1 VNESLERRLFDRRLF
16 MAASITFP
24 LIVLAGFG
32 RTYYVRGLFNA
43 PPLPSS
49 LVHLHGLLMTAWV
62 VLFVTQVR
70 FIASHRIQLH
80 RRLGYGGIA
89 LGALI
94 VATGLPTALYAA
106 KYGSTSS
113 PPGIHP
119 LAFLVVPLF
128 DLLMFA
134 ILFGGA
140 IYYRRKPAAHK
151 SLMLLTAIN
160 LCPPALARI
169 PLASL
174 QALGPLWFFGF
185 PTAVALLCLGLD
197 ARRHGHVNKVF
208 LAGTAL
214 LICSYPARLML
225 MTTGAWLNFAMWV
238 TSFV

>member
-1 VNESLERRLFDRRLF
+1 

-62 VLFVTQVR
+62 VLFVIQVR
-70 FIASHRIQLH
+70 FIASNRIQLH

-94 VATGLPTALYAA
+94 IATGLPTALYAA

-113 PPGIHP
+113 PPGIQP
-119 LAFLVVPLF
+119 MAFLVVPLF
-128 DLLMFA
+128 DLLMFG

-140 IYYRRKPAAHK
+140 IYYRRK
-151 SLMLLTAIN
+151 
-160 LCPPALARI
+160 
-169 PLASL
+169 
-174 QALGPLWFFGF
+174 
-185 PTAVALLCLGLD
+185 
-197 ARRHGHVNKVF
+197 
-208 LAGTAL
+208 
-214 LICSYPARLML
+214 
-225 MTTGAWLNFAMWV
+225 
-238 TSFV
+238 